1 MDETQKMSDEINF
14 NNLTYYFA
22 SPNLAP
28 INFIGFKGPLN
39 FYNEIKN
46 GETSVEKIEE
56 DQEKFKSS
64 LNEITSGNA
73 KYRKNINQMQQKILK
88 IFIIQEK
95 KLSNYLMI
103 MLKFDLKLCIKQT
116 MEQHLKY

>member
-14 NNLTYYFA
+14 NNLTCYFA

-28 INFIGFKGPLN
+28 INFIGFKGLLN
-39 FYNEIKN
+39 ISNEIKN
-46 GETSVEKIEE
+46 GETSIEKIEE
-56 DQEKFKSS
+56 DQNKFKSS
-64 LNEITSGNA
+64 LNKITSRNS

-88 IFIIQEK
+88 IFVIQEK